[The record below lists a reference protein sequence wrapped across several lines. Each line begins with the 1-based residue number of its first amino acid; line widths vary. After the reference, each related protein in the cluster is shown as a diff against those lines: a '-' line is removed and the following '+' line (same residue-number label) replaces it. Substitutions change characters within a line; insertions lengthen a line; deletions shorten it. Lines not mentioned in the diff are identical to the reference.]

1 MSKHTI
7 AVLLTAAAALLAAS
21 STDTFAQSR
30 SKFTAKSNA
39 DWDNLALHQCSDPTT
54 PVCAST
60 AIALASTQCM
70 TAAKFFRKDKG
81 GWKVAGLLFIITS
94 AASTAVGASSTIA
107 TAKIWSTLG
116 GTSALGAVTATV
128 NANESD
134 DQTSLA
140 SISATLA
147 DFRKFVTSGGQ
158 NGAPPPNQVT
168 ANAAS
173 TYAAQCVAA
182 ATTSASPDG
191 DWDCGTYCLAD
202 VYCGYSWGRRWHRYP
217 WRLPPQL
224 EAQRRLTSLAELSLG
239 LRRGAPAVVLSRNGL
254 SITVTG
260 LTTGTSHPLPLGDK
274 FRGYRPSVG
283 ACLRGCGA

>member
-7 AVLLTAAAALLAAS
+7 AVLLTAAVALLAAS

-158 NGAPPPNQVT
+158 NGAPPPNQVI

-182 ATTSASPDG
+182 TTTSAAQTATGIAAPTASPTSIVATPG
-191 DWDCGTYCLAD
+191 AAAGTVSVAFTAA
-202 VYCGYSWGRRWHRYP
+202 VSNGGAAITGYTVVGTP
-217 WRLPPQL
+217 
-224 EAQRRLTSLAELSLG
+224 TG
-239 LRRGAPAVVLSRNGL
+239 GAPAITVTGTASP
-254 SITVTG
+254 ITVTG
-260 LTTGTSHPLPLGDK
+260 LTTGTSYTFTVAATNSAGTGPVSA
-274 FRGYRPSVG
+274 PSSAVV
-283 ACLRGCGA
+283 AP